1 MEITKASDERR
12 IIIGEDVCT
21 QGGLVAAYMYY
32 KCLDTASD
40 FGVHSSC
47 HTEDRSLNRSQRTA
61 AKSRTATATA
71 GVVANAFLRNKKGK
85 PNCHLK

>member
-1 MEITKASDERR
+1 MYTGWSGSSI
-12 IIIGEDVCT
+12 
-21 QGGLVAAYMYY
+21 YMYY

-71 GVVANAFLRNKKGK
+71 GVVANAFLRNEKGQ
-85 PNCHLK
+85 PNCHLKLNAWSVRSLDMTCDF